1 MTSSTKLWGGRFSGA
16 MDALMKQFQDSI
28 SFDIHLWDADIRGSI
43 AYAGALHDAGVITK
57 TEAAKLVKGLRAVRA
72 EFANGTFAVQPDDE
86 DIHTA
91 VERRLKEIAGE
102 VAGKLHAGR
111 SRNDQVATDMRLF
124 CLDAIVNL
132 KSLIAELQRALL
144 AQAEQHVHT
153 AMPGYTHL
161 QRAQPITF
169 AHWCLSYVWQFMRDV
184 DRLNDCAKRTAVLPL
199 GSGALAGN
207 PFNIDREALAAA
219 LFSTQISTQRNG
231 EEKKKQKNTSPL
243 LRVAI
248 TQNSLDGVSDRD
260 FVAELLFCCA
270 MIGLHVSRMAEDL
283 VLYSTAEF
291 GFVTFA
297 DAYSTGSSLM
307 PQKKNPDAMELARGK
322 SGRLL
327 GNLVGLLTVLKGLP
341 MTYNKDLQEDKEGL
355 FDSLDTLSLTLQVSA
370 GAVHTLKVNAG
381 KMRDALDPAMLA
393 TDIAEYLVRKG
404 VPFREAHH
412 LSGRAVSMAEGK
424 GVKLSELEIGDWRL
438 ISPHFGEDIVRVFN
452 YEQSVASRDVAGGT
466 SPRSINVQIKQARKL
481 MNAVEQSRQ
490 DA

>member
-1 MTSSTKLWGGRFSGA
+1 MRRNLPISSSPHLLTSSPPHPKMTTTTKLWGGRFSGA

-43 AYAGALHDAGVITK
+43 AYAGALAAAGVITK
-57 TEAAKLVKGLRAVRA
+57 AEANKLVKGLRAVRD
-72 EFANGTFAVQPDDE
+72 EFAKGEFVVQPDDE

-91 VERRLKEIAGE
+91 VERRLKEIVGD
-102 VAGKLHAGR
+102 VAGKLHTGR

-124 CLDAIVNL
+124 CIDAIANL
-132 KSLIAELQRALL
+132 KTLIAELQRALL
-144 AQAEQHVHT
+144 AQAEQHVNT
-153 AMPGYTHL
+153 VMPGYTHL

-169 AHWCLSYVWQFMRDV
+169 AHWCLSYVWQLMRDV
-184 DRLNDCAKRTAVLPL
+184 DRLGDCAKRTALLPL

-207 PFNIDREALAAA
+207 PFAIDRASLAEQ
-219 LFSTQISTQRNG
+219 LGFNS
-231 EEKKKQKNTSPL
+231 
-243 LRVAI
+243 I

-322 SGRLL
+322 SGRLV

-370 GAVHTLKVNAG
+370 GAVATLKVNAD
-381 KMRDALDPAMLA
+381 KMRAALDPAMLA

-438 ISPHFGEDIVRVFN
+438 ISPQFGDDIVNVFDF
-452 YEQSVASRDVAGGT
+452 EQSVTSRDVAGGT
-466 SPRSINVQIKQARKL
+466 SPRSIKAQIKQASRQ
-481 MNAVEQSRQ
+481 MNAAARSNSEPR
-490 DA
+490 

>member
-1 MTSSTKLWGGRFSGA
+1 MTTTTKLWGGRFTGA

-43 AYAGALHDAGVITK
+43 AYAGALADAGVITK
-57 TEAAKLVKGLRAVRA
+57 AEAAKLVKGLRAVRE
-72 EFANGTFAVQPDDE
+72 EFSKGAFVVQPDDE

-102 VAGKLHAGR
+102 VAGKLHTGR

-124 CLDAIVNL
+124 CIDAIVNL
-132 KSLIAELQRALL
+132 KSLIAELQGALL
-144 AQAEQHVHT
+144 AQAEQHVNT
-153 AMPGYTHL
+153 VMPGYTHL

-169 AHWCLSYVWQFMRDV
+169 AHWCLSYVWQLMRDV

-207 PFNIDREALAAA
+207 PFAIDRAA
-219 LFSTQISTQRNG
+219 LS
-231 EEKKKQKNTSPL
+231 KQL
-243 LRVAI
+243 GLAGI

-270 MIGLHVSRMAEDL
+270 MIGLHLSRMAEDL

-322 SGRLL
+322 SGRLV
-327 GNLVGLLTVLKGLP
+327 GNLVGLLTVLKGMP

-381 KMRDALDPAMLA
+381 NMRAALDPAMLA
-393 TDIAEYLVRKG
+393 TDVAEYLVRKG
-404 VPFREAHH
+404 VPFRKAHH
-412 LSGRAVSMAEGK
+412 LSGAAVAMAEGK
-424 GVKLSELEIGDWRL
+424 GVKLSELEMGDWRS
-438 ISPHFGEDIVRVFN
+438 ISPKFGDDIVSVFN

-466 SPRSINVQIKQARKL
+466 SPRAIKAQIKQARKL
-481 MNAVEQSRQ
+481 MNAAAQRNGEPQ
-490 DA
+490 

>member
-1 MTSSTKLWGGRFSGA
+1 MTSSNKLWGGRFTGA

-43 AYAGALHDAGVITK
+43 AYAGALAGAGVITK
-57 TEAAKLVKGLRAVRA
+57 AEAAKLVKGLRAVRE
-72 EFANGTFAVQPDDE
+72 EFASGTFAVQPDDE

-91 VERRLKEIAGE
+91 VERRLKEIAGD
-102 VAGKLHAGR
+102 VAGKLHTGR

-124 CLDAIVNL
+124 CIDAIANL

-144 AQAEQHVHT
+144 VQAEQHVNT
-153 AMPGYTHL
+153 VMPGYTHL

-169 AHWCLSYVWQFMRDV
+169 AHWCLSYVWQFMRDA
-184 DRLNDCAKRTAVLPL
+184 DRLNDCARRTAVLPL

-207 PFNIDREALAAA
+207 PFNIDRAALAEQ
-219 LFSTQISTQRNG
+219 LGFNG
-231 EEKKKQKNTSPL
+231 
-243 LRVAI
+243 I

-370 GAVHTLKVNAG
+370 GAVATLKVNAG
-381 KMRDALDPAMLA
+381 KMRAALDPAMLA

-424 GVKLSELEIGDWRL
+424 GVKLSELAIGDWRS
-438 ISPHFGEDIVRVFN
+438 ISPEFGHDIVRVFN

-466 SPRSINVQIKQARKL
+466 SPRSIKAQIKQARRL
-481 MNAVEQSRQ
+481 MNAAEKSRQ